1 MKGIIYMYTAPNGK
15 MYIGQT
21 YNEASRKS
29 CFKNLNKSY
38 SNGIIDK
45 ARHKYG
51 PENFKYEILCTIYS
65 NIKKDLLTWLNALE
79 IFFIKKYDSIN
90 KGYNINRGGDK
101 RTPEEVDRQRAFL
114 KKYYET
120 HDNPF
125 KGKKHTE
132 ENKKYLSYL
141 ASKRTGDKNPFYGK
155 THSEEMRKNQSIHMI
170 SRMGDPAP
178 KYGENGDLSLK
189 EYLRKQSSKAVLQID
204 PNTNEVIA
212 EYPSAREAAR
222 SIGKPKIFYGISN
235 VCKGF
240 NSDGTRANL
249 AGGFKWKF
257 KEGSTTSKSSDNT
270 EAYTQVG
277 GNGGL
282 SINNRD
288 EDIV

>member
-21 YNEASRKS
+21 YNEVSRKS

-51 PENFKYEILCTIYS
+51 PENFKYEILCTIHS

-79 IFFIKKYDSIN
+79 IFFIKKYDSVN
-90 KGYNINRGGDK
+90 RGYNINHGGDK
-101 RTPEEVDRQRAFL
+101 RTPEEVERQRLSL
-114 KKYYET
+114 KEYYKT
-120 HDNPF
+120 HNNPF

-132 ENKKYLSYL
+132 ENKKYFSYL
-141 ASKRTGDKNPFYGK
+141 ASKRVGDKNPFYGK
-155 THSEEMRKNQSIHMI
+155 THSEEMKRNHGITMI
-170 SRMGDPAP
+170 NRMKDSTP

-189 EYLRKQSSKAVLQID
+189 EYLRKASSKAVLQID
-204 PNTNEVIA
+204 FNTNEVIA
-212 EYPSAREAAR
+212 EYPSAREAAIA
-222 SIGKPKIFYGISN
+222 IGKPKIFYGISN

-240 NSDGTRANL
+240 NSDGTRANK
-249 AGGFKWKF
+249 AGGYKWKF
-257 KEGSTTSKSSDNT
+257 KEGSTTSKSSDDS
-270 EAYTQVG
+270 EAYTQVS

-282 SINNRD
+282 SNNRD

>member
-101 RTPEEVDRQRAFL
+101 RTPEEVERQKMFL

-132 ENKKYLSYL
+132 ENKKHLSYL
-141 ASKRTGDKNPFYGK
+141 ASKRIGSKNPFYGK
-155 THSEEMRKNQSIHMI
+155 THSEKTKRNQGLIMSN
-170 SRMGDPAP
+170 RMKDSTL
-178 KYGENGDLSLK
+178 KYGENGDLSFK
-189 EYLRKQSSKAVLQID
+189 EYIRRASSKAVLQIN
-204 PNTNEVIA
+204 PNTDEIIA
-212 EYPSAREAAR
+212 EYSSAREAAR
-222 SIGKPKIFYGISN
+222 AIGKPKIFYGISN

-240 NSDGTRANL
+240 NSDGTRAIK
-249 AGGFKWKF
+249 AGGYKWKF
-257 KEGSTTSKSSDNT
+257 KEGSTTSKSSDDS
-270 EAYTQVG
+270 EAYTQVS

-282 SINNRD
+282 SNNRD

>member
-1 MKGIIYMYTAPNGK
+1 MYTAPNGK

-21 YNEASRKS
+21 YNEYNRRS
-29 CFKNLNKSY
+29 CFKNLNKPY
-38 SNGIIDK
+38 ANGIIDK

-51 PENFKYEILCTIYS
+51 PDNFKYEILCTIYS
-65 NIKKDLLTWLNALE
+65 DIKKDLLIWLNALE
-79 IFFIKKYDSIN
+79 VFYIKKYDSVN
-90 KGYNINRGGDK
+90 KGYNINKGGDK
-101 RTPEEVDRQRAFL
+101 RTPEEVERQRLFL
-114 KKYYET
+114 QEYYKT

-125 KGKKHTE
+125 KGKTHTE
-132 ENKKYLSYL
+132 TTKRYFSEL
-141 ASKRTGDKNPFYGK
+141 ASKKVGDKNPFYGK
-155 THSEEMRKNQSIHMI
+155 THSKETKKNLRKFMLK
-170 SRMGDPAP
+170 RMEDTTP
-178 KYGENGDLSLK
+178 KYGENGNLSLK
-189 EYLRKQSSKAVLQID
+189 DYLREKSSKTVLQID
-204 PNTNEVIA
+204 PNTNEIIA

-222 SIGKPKIFYGISN
+222 AIGKPKIFYGISN

-240 NSDGTRANL
+240 NSDGTKAHL

-282 SINNRD
+282 SIINRD